1 MYRRPNIGVD
11 AAGLP
16 STLPPDSIQMQWGV
30 PIPMR
35 DGVKLNATIF
45 RPKDPTPLPVIFT
58 LTPYIADS
66 YHVRADYFSR
76 HGYVFVQV
84 DCRGRGNSE
93 GTFEPFF
100 NEGRDGYDLVEWFA
114 EQSWCDGQVTMW
126 GGSYGGFDQW
136 MTLREAPPH
145 LKTIVPV
152 ASAHAGVD
160 FPMFAN
166 IMTTYVLRWMTFTSG
181 VTGNM
186 NLFADDAFWAAKSR
200 ELYRSHTAFRDFDQ
214 IVGNASTLWRTWVAH
229 PVVDAFWETLAI
241 KPEEYN
247 RITMPILTITGHY
260 DGDQLGAFAYYK
272 RHMASASPAKAD
284 HYLIIGPWD
293 HAGTR
298 TPNRYVGGLDFG
310 EASLIDMHKLH
321 QDWYDWTLKNGDKPA
336 FLKQRVAYY
345 VLGSDEWKYAD
356 SLETIADETRRLY
369 LDSHGSADDVFHSGM
384 LTSEQP
390 VASSADRYVYD
401 PLDTRP
407 GDAEKDDGDENYLL
421 DQTSDLNQFGGGVVY
436 HSAQFTEATEI
447 TGFVKLSAWIALDV
461 PDTDFIVTLSEVL
474 PDGKTILL
482 TRDMKRARHR
492 ESLKVDTLVTPGDI
506 LCYEFDS
513 FMFFSRLVRKGSRL
527 RLSING
533 SNTIQLQRNY
543 NSGGIVAE
551 ETAADARVAHVTLFH
566 DADHPSY
573 LELPL
578 VKTTSQT
585 AESRSAEAVK
595 PEM

>member
-1 MYRRPNIGVD
+1 MYRRPDLGAD
-11 AAGLP
+11 AAVP
-16 STLPPDSIQMQWGV
+16 SSALPPSSIQLQWGV
-30 PIPMR
+30 QIPMR

-45 RPKDPTPLPVIFT
+45 RPKDPAPLPVIFT

-66 YHVRADYFSR
+66 YHIRADYFSR
-76 HGYVFVQV
+76 NGYVFAQV

-100 NEGRDGYDLVEWFA
+100 NEGRDGHDLVEWFA
-114 EQSWCDGQVTMW
+114 AQPWCDGQVTMW

-166 IMTTYVLRWMTFTSG
+166 IMTPYVLRWMTFTSG

-186 NLFADDAFWAAKSR
+186 NLFSDNAFWSAKYR
-200 ELYRSHTAFRDFDQ
+200 ELYRSHSAFQDFDQ
-214 IVGNASTLWRTWVAH
+214 IVGNFSTHWRTWVAH
-229 PVVDAFWETLAI
+229 PVVDEFWETLAI
-241 KPEEYN
+241 KPEEYD

-260 DGDQLGAFAYYK
+260 DGDQLGAFAYYE

-310 EASLIDMHKLH
+310 EASMIDMHGLH
-321 QDWYDWTLKNGDKPA
+321 KDWYDWTLKGRDKPA

-356 SLETIADETRRLY
+356 SLDAIADETRRLY
-369 LDSHGSADDVFHSGM
+369 LDSHGSADDVFHSGT
-384 LTSEQP
+384 LKPELP
-390 VASSADRYVYD
+390 RASPADSYIYD

-421 DQTSDLNQFGGGVVY
+421 DQTSDLNQFGGGLVF
-436 HSAQFTEATEI
+436 HSAQFAEATEI
-447 TGFVKLSAWIALDV
+447 TGFVRLSAWIAIDV
-461 PDTDFIVTLSEVL
+461 PDTDFIVSLFEVL

-482 TRDMKRARHR
+482 TRDMEAGPL
-492 ESLKVDTLVTPGDI
+492 SGIAQSGDAG
-506 LCYEFDS
+506 DS
-513 FMFFSRLVRKGSRL
+513 R
-527 RLSING
+527 
-533 SNTIQLQRNY
+533 RNP
-543 NSGGIVAE
+543 V
-551 ETAADARVAHVTLFH
+551 L
-566 DADHPSY
+566 
-573 LELPL
+573 
-578 VKTTSQT
+578 
-585 AESRSAEAVK
+585 
-595 PEM
+595 